1 MFVFGCVR
9 CGLDRVPASLPAPT
23 NSTLAL
29 IGRLT
34 AYLILV
40 TQSNELCVMVN
51 KGQIVLYL
59 KAHFQGDAI
68 VIIGNTNSSSHLFFD
83 K

>member
-9 CGLDRVPASLPAPT
+9 CGLDRVAASLPAPT

-51 KGQIVLYL
+51 KGQIVLDL